1 MNPNNDTIR
10 LSKTDLP
17 IPVGQNLPVPIDSKS
32 NLPVKVDISP
42 EDMSKALQLRHENR
56 LTVKDQTLPEVVTPL
71 LGDGGQEPYKEPI
84 RLNFDDEIEPGKR
97 RMHSGASGR
106 LLGRA
111 VGAVIATAAMAAHQK
126 VHEVE
131 NENSAVKGAHK
142 AELIT
147 EHSVRSAARS
157 YNRKRARQRN
167 QLRDE
172 PQYTRQ
178 KRSQSYHDESS
189 SQSHSN
195 SHGEKGKDVKRENR
209 RHQQRAQIKKE
220 YQIAARSKVRGTAP
234 AASKSAKA
242 AVGKADKI
250 KELVSTFFKNNKGL
264 FYVLAGLG
272 VLLLLMLIGLGS
284 CSSMFAGVSTP
295 MITTTYPS
303 TDEDIY
309 AVEDAYA
316 ELESALDEQ
325 VGRVRENYLGYTSY
339 NYDLDNISHNPYHL
353 VSYFS
358 VKYGNFTYNDVKT
371 ELQEIF
377 RQQYSLSLYSTSER
391 IEYTETV
398 YEGDPPVA
406 VEVVRYRTIYHLH
419 IDLANH
425 GLDTVFRS
433 RMTAEE
439 TELYDLYNM
448 TYGNRGDLFDLSGIS

>member
-1 MNPNNDTIR
+1 MNPNNENIKATDTN
-10 LSKTDLP
+10 LP
-17 IPVGQNLPVPIDSKS
+17 IPVGQNLPVPVDSMP
-32 NLPVKVDISP
+32 NLPVKMDMSP
-42 EDMSKALQLRHENR
+42 EDVGKALQLRHETR
-56 LTVKDQTLPEVVTPL
+56 LTVKEPIVMEDVIPL

-106 LLGRA
+106 LIGRA

-167 QLRDE
+167 QLRDG
-172 PQYTRQ
+172 PQHTKQ
-178 KRSQSYHDESS
+178 KRSQPYNNESAK
-189 SQSHSN
+189 QSH

-209 RHQQRAQIKKE
+209 RHQQRAQIKRE

-295 MITTTYPS
+295 VISTTYPS
-303 TDEDIY
+303 TDEEIF
-309 AVEDAYA
+309 AVEDAYEA
-316 ELESALDEQ
+316 LENALDGQ
-325 VGRVRENYLGYTSY
+325 VDRIRQNYPGYASY
-339 NYDLDNISHNPYHL
+339 NYDLDIISHNPYDL
-353 VSYFS
+353 ISYFS

-377 RQQYSLSLYSTSER
+377 RKQYSLSLYSTSET
-391 IEYTETV
+391 ITYTETV
-398 YEGDPPVA
+398 YIGDPPEA
-406 VEVVRYRTIYHLH
+406 VTVVRYKTIYHLH
-419 IDLANH
+419 IDLTNH
-425 GLDTVFRS
+425 DLDTVLRS

-439 TELYDLYNM
+439 QEMYDLYNM

>member
-10 LSKTDLP
+10 LSETNLP
-17 IPVGQNLPVPIDSKS
+17 IPVGQNLPVPVDSKP

-56 LTVKDQTLPEVVTPL
+56 LTVKEQTLPEVVTPL

-325 VGRVRENYLGYTSY
+325 VGRVRENYPGYTSY

-353 VSYFS
+353 ISYFS

-425 GLDTVFRS
+425 GLDTVLRS

>member
-1 MNPNNDTIR
+1 MNPNNENIKTTDTN
-10 LSKTDLP
+10 LP
-17 IPVGQNLPVPIDSKS
+17 IPVGQNLTVPVDSKP
-32 NLPVKVDISP
+32 NLPVKVDMSP
-42 EDMSKALQLRHENR
+42 EDVGKALQFRHETR
-56 LTVKDQTLPEVVTPL
+56 LTVKEPILPEAITPL
-71 LGDGGQEPYKEPI
+71 LGDDGQEPYKEPI

-106 LLGRA
+106 LIGRA
-111 VGAVIATAAMAAHQK
+111 VGAVIATVAMAAHQK

-157 YNRKRARQRN
+157 YNRKRARQRQ

-172 PQYTRQ
+172 PQHTKQ
-178 KRSQSYHDESS
+178 KRSQPYNNESAK
-189 SQSHSN
+189 QSH

-209 RHQQRAQIKKE
+209 RHQQRAQIKRE

-234 AASKSAKA
+234 ATSKNAKA
-242 AVGKADKI
+242 AVGKADKF
-250 KELVSTFFKNNKGL
+250 KELVGNFFKNNKGL

-272 VLLLLMLIGLGS
+272 GLLLLMLIGLGS

-295 MITTTYPS
+295 VIATTYPS
-303 TDEDIY
+303 TDEEIY

-316 ELESALDEQ
+316 VLETALDEQ
-325 VGRVRENYLGYTSY
+325 VNRIRQNYPGYASY
-339 NYDLDNISHNPYHL
+339 NYDLDSISHNPYYL
-353 VSYFS
+353 ISYLS
-358 VKYGNFTYNDVKT
+358 VKYGNFTYNDVKA

-377 RQQYSLSLYSTSER
+377 GQQYSLSLYSTSET
-391 IEYTETV
+391 ITYTETV

-419 IDLANH
+419 IDLVNH
-425 GLDTVFRS
+425 GLDTVLRS

-439 TELYDLYNM
+439 QEMYDLYNM
-448 TYGNRGDLFDLSGIS
+448 TYGNRGDLFDLSSIS

>member
-1 MNPNNDTIR
+1 MNPNNENIKAADTN
-10 LSKTDLP
+10 LP
-17 IPVGQNLPVPIDSKS
+17 ILVGQNLPVAVDSKP
-32 NLPVKVDISP
+32 NVPVKVDMSP
-42 EDMSKALQLRHENR
+42 EDVGKALQLRHETR
-56 LTVKDQTLPEVVTPL
+56 LTVKEPIVMENVIPL

-106 LLGRA
+106 LIGRA

-178 KRSQSYHDESS
+178 KRSQPYNDESAR
-189 SQSHSN
+189 QSH

-250 KELVSTFFKNNKGL
+250 KELVSTFFKNNKVL

-272 VLLLLMLIGLGS
+272 LLLLLMLIGLGS

-325 VGRVRENYLGYTSY
+325 VGRVRENYPGYTSY
-339 NYDLDNISHNPYHL
+339 NYDLDNTSHNPYYL
-353 VSYFS
+353 ISYFS

-398 YEGDPPVA
+398 YEDDPPVA

-419 IDLANH
+419 INLTNH
-425 GLDTVFRS
+425 GLETVLRS

-439 TELYDLYNM
+439 LELYDLYNM

>member
-1 MNPNNDTIR
+1 MTSKIDALQKADTN
-10 LSKTDLP
+10 LP
-17 IPVGQNLPVPIDSKS
+17 VPVGQNLPVPVDSKP
-32 NLPVKVDISP
+32 NLPVKVDMSP
-42 EDMSKALQLRHENR
+42 EDVSKALQLRHENR
-56 LTVKDQTLPEVVTPL
+56 LTGKEPIVMEDVIPL

-106 LLGRA
+106 LIGRA

-157 YNRKRARQRN
+157 YNRKRARQRQ

-172 PQYTRQ
+172 PQHTKQ
-178 KRSQSYHDESS
+178 KRSQSYNNESTK
-189 SQSHSN
+189 QTY

-209 RHQQRAQIKKE
+209 RHQQRAQIKRE

-264 FYVLAGLG
+264 FYALAGLG

-295 MITTTYPS
+295 VISTTYPS

-309 AVEDAYA
+309 AVEDAYTA
-316 ELESALDEQ
+316 LETALDGQ
-325 VGRVRENYLGYTSY
+325 VDRIRQNYPGYASY
-339 NYDLDNISHNPYHL
+339 NYDLDNISHNPYYL
-353 VSYFS
+353 ISYFS

-377 RQQYSLSLYSTSER
+377 RQQYSLSLYSTSET
-391 IEYTETV
+391 ITYTETV

-419 IDLANH
+419 IDLTNH
-425 GLDTVFRS
+425 DLDTVLRS

-439 TELYDLYNM
+439 QEMYDLYNM

>member
-1 MNPNNDTIR
+1 MNPNNDIIR
-10 LSKTDLP
+10 LSETNLP
-17 IPVGQNLPVPIDSKS
+17 IPVGQ

-56 LTVKDQTLPEVVTPL
+56 LTVKEQTLPEAVTPL

-111 VGAVIATAAMAAHQK
+111 VGTVIATAAMAAHQK

-178 KRSQSYHDESS
+178 KRSQQYHDDSAK
-189 SQSHSN
+189 QSH

-272 VLLLLMLIGLGS
+272 LLLLLMLIGLGS

-316 ELESALDEQ
+316 ELESALDAQ
-325 VGRVRENYLGYTSY
+325 VDRIRQNYPGYASY
-339 NYDLDNISHNPYHL
+339 NYDLDNISHNPYYL
-353 VSYFS
+353 ISYFS
-358 VKYGNFTYNDVKT
+358 VKYGNFSYNDVKT

-377 RQQYSLSLYSTSER
+377 RQQYSLSLYSTSET
-391 IEYTETV
+391 ITYTETV

-419 IDLANH
+419 INLTNH
-425 GLDTVFRS
+425 GLDTVLRS

-439 TELYDLYNM
+439 QELYDLYNM

>member
-1 MNPNNDTIR
+1 MNPNNDTA
-10 LSKTDLP
+10 KLP
-17 IPVGQNLPVPIDSKS
+17 ESNLLIPVGHNLPVPVDSKP
-32 NLPVKVDISP
+32 NLPVKVDMSP
-42 EDMSKALQLRHENR
+42 EDVGKALQLRHENR
-56 LTVKDQTLPEVVTPL
+56 LTVKEPILTEDVIPL

-106 LLGRA
+106 LIGRA

-167 QLRDE
+167 QLRDD
-172 PQYTRQ
+172 PQYIRQ
-178 KRSQSYHDESS
+178 KRSQQYHDESAK
-189 SQSHSN
+189 QSH

-220 YQIAARSKVRGTAP
+220 YQIAARSKVRGAAP

-272 VLLLLMLIGLGS
+272 LLLLLMLIGLGS

-309 AVEDAYA
+309 AVEDAYV
-316 ELESALDEQ
+316 ELETALDAQ
-325 VGRVRENYLGYTSY
+325 VDRIRQNYPGYTSY
-339 NYDLDNISHNPYHL
+339 NYDLDNISHNPCYL
-353 VSYFS
+353 ISYFS

-377 RQQYSLSLYSTSER
+377 RQQYSLSLYSTSET
-391 IEYTETV
+391 ITYTETV

-419 IDLANH
+419 INLTNH
-425 GLDTVFRS
+425 GLDTVLRS

-439 TELYDLYNM
+439 QELYDLYNM

>member
-1 MNPNNDTIR
+1 MTSKIDALQKADTN
-10 LSKTDLP
+10 LP
-17 IPVGQNLPVPIDSKS
+17 VPVGQNLPVPVDSKP
-32 NLPVKVDISP
+32 NLPVKVDMSP
-42 EDMSKALQLRHENR
+42 EDVGKALQLRHENR
-56 LTVKDQTLPEVVTPL
+56 LTVKEPIMTEDVIPL

-106 LLGRA
+106 LIGRA
-111 VGAVIATAAMAAHQK
+111 VGAVIATVAMAAHQK

-157 YNRKRARQRN
+157 YNRKRARQRQ

-172 PQYTRQ
+172 PQHTKQ
-178 KRSQSYHDESS
+178 KRSQPYNDESAK
-189 SQSHSN
+189 QSH

-209 RHQQRAQIKKE
+209 HHQQRAQIKRE

-309 AVEDAYA
+309 AVEYAYA

-325 VGRVRENYLGYTSY
+325 VGRVRESYPGYTSY
-339 NYDLDNISHNPYHL
+339 NYDLDNISHNPYYL
-353 VSYFS
+353 ISYFS
-358 VKYGNFTYNDVKT
+358 VKYGNFTNNDVKT

-377 RQQYSLSLYSTSER
+377 RQQYSLSLYSTSET
-391 IEYTETV
+391 ITYTETV

-419 IDLANH
+419 IDLTNH
-425 GLDTVFRS
+425 NLDTVLRS

-439 TELYDLYNM
+439 QELYDLYNM

>member
-10 LSKTDLP
+10 LSETNLP
-17 IPVGQNLPVPIDSKS
+17 IPVGQNLPVPVDSKP

-56 LTVKDQTLPEVVTPL
+56 LTVKEQTLPEVVTPL

-172 PQYTRQ
+172 PQYTKQ

-220 YQIAARSKVRGTAP
+220 YQIAARSKVCGTAP

-264 FYVLAGLG
+264 FYVLAGLAL
-272 VLLLLMLIGLGS
+272 LLLLMLIGLGS

-325 VGRVRENYLGYTSY
+325 VGRVRENYPGYTSY
-339 NYDLDNISHNPYHL
+339 NYDLDNISHNPYYL
-353 VSYFS
+353 ISYFS

-398 YEGDPPVA
+398 YEGDPSVA
-406 VEVVRYRTIYHLH
+406 AEVVRYRTIYHLH
-419 IDLANH
+419 INLTNH
-425 GLDTVFRS
+425 GLDTVLRS

-439 TELYDLYNM
+439 LELYDLYNM